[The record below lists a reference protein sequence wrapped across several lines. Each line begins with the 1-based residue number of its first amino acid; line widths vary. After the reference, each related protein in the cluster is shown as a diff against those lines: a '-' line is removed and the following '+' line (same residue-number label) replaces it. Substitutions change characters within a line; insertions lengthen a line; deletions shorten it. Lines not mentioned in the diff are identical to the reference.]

1 MNKKKTWGGMTEC
14 QKKEKIGVL
23 VKFAFLITLK
33 LITVLKFV
41 LMSII
46 KGLLLFIL
54 DSRKRDE
61 VKLSTA

>member
-1 MNKKKTWGGMTEC
+1 MSE
-14 QKKEKIGVL
+14 KEKIGVL

-46 KGLLLFIL
+46 KGLLLFMGLHGKTCLLQNTVNI
-54 DSRKRDE
+54 S
-61 VKLSTA
+61 